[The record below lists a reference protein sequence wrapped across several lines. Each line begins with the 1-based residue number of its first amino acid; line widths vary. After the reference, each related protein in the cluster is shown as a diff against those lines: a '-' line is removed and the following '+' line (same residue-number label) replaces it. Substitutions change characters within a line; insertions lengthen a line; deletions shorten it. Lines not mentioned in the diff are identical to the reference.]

1 MNPFA
6 MMMQAMQGGMNPM
19 QWMQQQT
26 GSNPQ
31 MHQLMQIVQGKN
43 PQELREIAANMAKQR
58 GLDYGILEQQLAKQY
73 GLYPQNGRKV

>member
-19 QWMQQQT
+19 QWVQQQA
-26 GSNPQ
+26 GNNPQ

-43 PQELREIAANMAKQR
+43 PQELREIAANMAQQR
-58 GLDYGILEQQLAKQY
+58 GLNYGDLEQQFAQRFGVAKPNR
-73 GLYPQNGRKV
+73 PQ